1 MNTDPW
7 LIQLLRDVIENDLGV
22 AFFTPQS
29 FSITFISVISFNV
42 WWGPKS
48 RPEGAEM
55 LDFISFWFP
64 FWMLLVDILEVTVCL
79 EWFSVWL
86 WGLVVGGVSLIAL
99 GEDFWAA
106 QRWAFFGHVL
116 RSDLG
121 GWCGWWWMPTLAKVD
136 HHPRGLIFL
145 GPFIVDFHI
154 SLLLDLI
161 WSLNFIRFLCCGFV
175 FLGFCLDLGFI
186 VLQRRWIIEFPVLG
200 FVYFLSLSLFFFN
213 GLSFGA
219 FLGLDIFNF

>member
-121 GWCGWWWMPTLAKVD
+121 GWCGWVMDA
-136 HHPRGLIFL
+136 HIGEG
-145 GPFIVDFHI
+145 GPPPAWVDFSGSFYCGLPHFTVI
-154 SLLLDLI
+154 GLDLEPQFYSLSLLWVCFSWFL
-161 WSLNFIRFLCCGFV
+161 FRFGFHCASKTMNYRV
-175 FLGFCLDLGFI
+175 PCPRICLFS
-186 VLQRRWIIEFPVLG
+186 F
-200 FVYFLSLSLFFFN
+200 SLSLFF
-213 GLSFGA
+213 
-219 FLGLDIFNF
+219 